1 MRNGG
6 EGRARLL
13 LVILIVTSLFLITL
27 DLRGVKVIEGFKQGT
42 QTVLSP
48 FQRAGAVVLNPVKD
62 FFSDVTH
69 LGRTRSQIEKLEA
82 ENANLKIK
90 LLNRKN
96 ADAQLKQLEDILDLA
111 GMAGY
116 KVLNAKV
123 ISHGSSQSFSQTITI
138 DSGSNAGIKKNMTV
152 LSQFG
157 LAGVVKDVYPN
168 SALIQLA
175 SDPAFKVG
183 ARIAGSQQIG
193 ILSGRGNRSASLQ
206 LLDNSTTVKVGDVL
220 KGVAC
225 SAGEYTGTA
234 RVILDPFDPSG
245 LEAGDILVTLN
256 TDPSWTPLFLA
267 SGAVVVNLGAVGS
280 HASIVSRELG
290 IPCVAS
296 VADATKKIPDGAN
309 ITVNGSTGT
318 ITINSL

>member
-13 LVILIVTSLFLITL
+13 LVVLIVTSLFLITL

-220 KGVAC
+220 LARGSVANRPFVPGVPLGYVSQVDN
-225 SAGEYTGTA
+225 SAGAVAQTATIRYYTNFSTLGVVAIVVSGPTSDPGDSLVPQKPRVAPIPTVTVTVTPSPTA
-234 RVILDPFDPSG
+234 S
-245 LEAGDILVTLN
+245 N
-256 TDPSWTPLFLA
+256 
-267 SGAVVVNLGAVGS
+267 
-280 HASIVSRELG
+280 
-290 IPCVAS
+290 
-296 VADATKKIPDGAN
+296 
-309 ITVNGSTGT
+309 
-318 ITINSL
+318 

>member
-96 ADAQLKQLEDILDLA
+96 ADGQLKQLESILDLA
-111 GMAGY
+111 GTAGY
-116 KVLNAKV
+116 KIVNARV

-152 LSQFG
+152 LSQYG

-220 KGVAC
+220 LARGSVANRPFVPGVPLGYVSQVDN
-225 SAGEYTGTA
+225 SAGAVAQSATIRYYTN
-234 RVILDPFDPSG
+234 FS
-245 LEAGDILVTLN
+245 TLGVV
-256 TDPSWTPLFLA
+256 A
-267 SGAVVVNLGAVGS
+267 IVVNGPTSDPGDSLVPQKPQ
-280 HASIVSRELG
+280 VTP
-290 IPCVAS
+290 IP
-296 VADATKKIPDGAN
+296 
-309 ITVNGSTGT
+309 TVTVTVTPSPTPSN
-318 ITINSL
+318 

>member
-27 DLRGVKVIEGFKQGT
+27 DLRGVKVIDGFKQGT

-48 FQRAGAVVLNPVKD
+48 FQRAGAVVLNPIKD
-62 FFSDVTH
+62 FFSDLSQ
-69 LGRTRSQIEKLEA
+69 LGRTSNQIEKLEV
-82 ENANLKIK
+82 ENAELKLQ

-96 ADAQLKQLEDILDLA
+96 ADGQLQQLEDILDLA
-111 GMAGY
+111 GTAGY
-116 KVLNAKV
+116 KIVNAKV
-123 ISHGSSQSFSQTITI
+123 ISHGSSQSFAQTITI

-193 ILSGRGNRSASLQ
+193 ILSGQGNRSANLQ
-206 LLDNSTTVKVGDVL
+206 LLDNSTTVNVGDVL
-220 KGVAC
+220 LARGSIANRPFVPGVPLGYVSRVDN
-225 SAGEYTGTA
+225 SAGAIAQTAIVRYYTN
-234 RVILDPFDPSG
+234 FS
-245 LEAGDILVTLN
+245 TL
-256 TDPSWTPLFLA
+256 
-267 SGAVVVNLGAVGS
+267 GVVAVVVSGPSTNPGDALVPRKPQVTPIPTVTVTVTPSPA
-280 HASIVSRELG
+280 AS
-290 IPCVAS
+290 
-296 VADATKKIPDGAN
+296 N
-309 ITVNGSTGT
+309 
-318 ITINSL
+318 

>member
-6 EGRARLL
+6 DGRARLL

-27 DLRGVKVIEGFKQGT
+27 DLRGVKLIDGFKQAS

-48 FQRAGAVVLNPVKD
+48 FQRAGATVLSPVGN

-69 LGRTRSQIEKLEA
+69 LGRTRAQIEKLEA
-82 ENANLKIK
+82 ENSELKTK

-96 ADAQLKQLEDILDLA
+96 ADGQLKQLKSILDLA
-111 GMAGY
+111 GTAGY
-116 KVLNAKV
+116 KVVNAKV
-123 ISHGSSQSFSQTITI
+123 ISHGSSQSFSQTVTI
-138 DSGSNAGIKKNMTV
+138 DAGSNAGIKKNMTV

-220 KGVAC
+220 LARGSIANRPFVPGVPLGYVSQVDN
-225 SAGEYTGTA
+225 SAGAIAQTAMIRYYT
-234 RVILDPFDPSG
+234 DFS
-245 LEAGDILVTLN
+245 TL
-256 TDPSWTPLFLA
+256 
-267 SGAVVVNLGAVGS
+267 GVVAVVVGAP
-280 HASIVSRELG
+280 VSNPG
-290 IPCVAS
+290 
-296 VADATKKIPDGAN
+296 DALVPQKPRVTPVP
-309 ITVNGSTGT
+309 TVTVTVSPSPATSN
-318 ITINSL
+318 